1 MSEAADPSGG
11 MNLVTKS
18 ASVLQA
24 IAEAGEL
31 TVGELAERT
40 GEPASS
46 LYRLL
51 STLQAI
57 GWVEDGSRRGRTR
70 LGLDFVRLGAK
81 LEAQLDL
88 RELARPE
95 LERLHAD
102 TGQTSF
108 LCIRRGLRAACIDR
122 IDGLD
127 VQIHNLR
134 LGESMP
140 LGRGAAPRAI
150 LAFETPD
157 VIERY
162 LRELPEDELFGPVAK
177 DAGQLRQLL
186 LETASAG
193 VAVAHSDWGQG
204 IGGVGA
210 PIFNHQGAVVGALS
224 ISGQTHRVFHSGYD
238 PVAMVKSAATA
249 VSRALGAVSAP
260 DAKVLDA
267 ESRAV

>member
-1 MSEAADPSGG
+1 MSEATDPTGG

-18 ASVLQA
+18 AAVLQA
-24 IAEAGEL
+24 IADAGEL

-57 GWVEDGSRRGRTR
+57 GWVEDGSRRGKTR
-70 LGLDFVRLGAK
+70 LGIDFIRLGAK

-95 LERLHAD
+95 LEKLHAA
-102 TGQTSF
+102 TGQTAF
-108 LCIRRGLRAACIDR
+108 LCIRRDLRAVCIDR

-140 LGRGAAPRAI
+140 LGQGAAPRAI
-150 LAFETPD
+150 LAFESD
-157 VIERY
+157 ELVERY
-162 LRELPEDELFGPVAK
+162 LRELPEDEFFGPVAK
-177 DAGQLRQLL
+177 NADDLRRRLK
-186 LETASAG
+186 ETAADG

-210 PIFNHQGAVVGALS
+210 PIFNHADEVVGALS
-224 ISGQTHRVFHSGYD
+224 ISGQTHRLFHTGYD
-238 PVAMVKSAATA
+238 PVEMVVSAAAA
-249 VSRALGAVSAP
+249 VSRALGATSRSHLP
-260 DAKVLDA
+260 AK
-267 ESRAV
+267 ESVRA

>member
-1 MSEAADPSGG
+1 MSEAADPSG

-18 ASVLQA
+18 AAVLQA
-24 IAEAGEL
+24 IAQAGEL
-31 TVGELAERT
+31 SVGELAERT
-40 GEPASS
+40 GEPTSS
-46 LYRLL
+46 MYRLL
-51 STLQAI
+51 STLHQI
-57 GWVEDGSRRGRTR
+57 GWVEDGSRRGMTR

-95 LERLHAD
+95 LERLNTV

-108 LCIRRGLRAACIDR
+108 LCIRRGLRAVCIDR

-140 LGRGAAPRAI
+140 LGQGAAPRAI
-150 LAFETPD
+150 LAFETTD

-162 LRELPEDELFGPVAK
+162 LSELPEDELFGPVTT
-177 DAGQLRQLL
+177 DPEELRHLL
-186 LETASAG
+186 LETASSG

-210 PIFNHQGAVVGALS
+210 PIFNHKNAVVGALS
-224 ISGQTHRVFHSGYD
+224 ISGQTHRVFQSGYD
-238 PVAMVKSAATA
+238 PVLTVKSAATA
-249 VSRALGAVSAP
+249 VSRALGALQTLEAAP
-260 DAKVLDA
+260 LHV
-267 ESRAV
+267 ENRTV

>member
-1 MSEAADPSGG
+1 MTEPDESIGG

-18 ASVLQA
+18 AGILQT
-24 IAEAGEL
+24 IAAAGEL
-31 TVGELAERT
+31 TVADLAERT

-51 STLQAI
+51 ATMQKI
-57 GWVEDGSRRGRTR
+57 GWVEDGSRRGMTR

-95 LERLHAD
+95 LEKLHMI
-102 TGQTSF
+102 TGQTAF
-108 LCIRRGLRAACIDR
+108 LCIRRGLSAVCIDR

-140 LGRGAAPRAI
+140 LGQGAAPRAI
-150 LAFETPD
+150 LAFESTE
-157 VIERY
+157 VVERY

-177 DAGQLRQLL
+177 SAMELRELL
-186 LETASAG
+186 RETASAG

-210 PIFNHQGAVVGALS
+210 PIFNHKGAVVGALS
-224 ISGQTHRVFHSGYD
+224 VSGQTHRVFTSDHD
-238 PVAMVKSAATA
+238 PVRLVTDAAAT
-249 VSRALGAVSAP
+249 VSRALGAIPREDLMEPVT
-260 DAKVLDA
+260 
-267 ESRAV
+267 ESRIA

>member
-1 MSEAADPSGG
+1 MTEATDPSGG

-18 ASVLQA
+18 AAVLRA

-31 TVGELAERT
+31 TVSELAERT
-40 GEPASS
+40 AEPASS

-57 GWVEDGSRRGRTR
+57 GWVEDGSRRGKTR

-88 RELARPE
+88 RDLARPE
-95 LERLHAD
+95 LERLHAA

-108 LCIRRGLRAACIDR
+108 LCIRRGLRAVCIDR

-140 LGRGAAPRAI
+140 LGQGAAPRAI
-150 LAFETPD
+150 LAFEIPE
-157 VIERY
+157 VVQRY
-162 LRELPEDELFGPVAK
+162 LRDLPEDELFGPVAHN
-177 DAGQLRQLL
+177 AEELRRLL
-186 LETASAG
+186 AETASAG

-210 PIFNHQGAVVGALS
+210 PIFNHTGAVVGALS
-224 ISGQTHRVFHSGYD
+224 ISGQTHRVFHSDYD
-238 PVAMVKSAATA
+238 PVAMVQSAAAT
-249 VSRALGAVSAP
+249 VSRALGAIQLPEAHLPAV
-260 DAKVLDA
+260 
-267 ESRAV
+267 ESGAV

>member
-1 MSEAADPSGG
+1 MSEVTDPAGG

-18 ASVLQA
+18 AGVLHA

-51 STLQAI
+51 STLHAI
-57 GWVEDGSRRGRTR
+57 GWVEDGSRRGKTR

-81 LEAQLDL
+81 LESQLDL

-95 LERLHAD
+95 LERLHAS
-102 TGQTSF
+102 TGQTAF
-108 LCIRRGLRAACIDR
+108 LCIRRDLRAVCIDR

-140 LGRGAAPRAI
+140 LGQGAAPRAI
-150 LAFETPD
+150 LAFESD
-157 VIERY
+157 ELIERY
-162 LRELPEDELFGPVAK
+162 LSELPEDEFFGPVAS
-177 DAGQLRQLL
+177 DADELRRRLK
-186 LETASAG
+186 ETAAAG

-210 PIFNHQGAVVGALS
+210 PIFNHSGAVVGALS

-238 PVAMVKSAATA
+238 PVEVVLSAAAA
-249 VSRALGAVSAP
+249 VSRALGASLQQGADFSAK
-260 DAKVLDA
+260 DGSD
-267 ESRAV
+267 S

>member
-1 MSEAADPSGG
+1 MSEAADPAGG

-24 IAEAGEL
+24 IADAGEL
-31 TVGELAERT
+31 TVGELAECT

-57 GWVEDGSRRGRTR
+57 GWVEDGSRRGKTR

-81 LEAQLDL
+81 LETQLDV

-95 LERLHAD
+95 LERLHAS
-102 TGQTSF
+102 TGQTAF
-108 LCIRRGLRAACIDR
+108 LCIRRELRAVCIDR

-140 LGRGAAPRAI
+140 LGQGAAPRAI
-150 LAFETPD
+150 LAFESD
-157 VIERY
+157 EVVERY
-162 LRELPEDELFGPVAK
+162 LREMPEDKLFGPVAK
-177 DAGQLRQLL
+177 DADELRLRL
-186 LETASAG
+186 RETAAAG

-210 PIFNHQGAVVGALS
+210 PIFNHKGAVVGALS

-238 PVAMVKSAATA
+238 PIAMVTAAAAA
-249 VSRALGAVSAP
+249 VSKALGAARPREAVAM
-260 DAKVLDA
+260 AK
-267 ESRAV
+267 ESRCA